1 VSDRPE
7 GAGGRPFATAR
18 VADIAAVP
26 GPGTLSWIPVR
37 RHFDVRA
44 FGVNAY
50 SAREPGEDVVE
61 DHTEATNGHEEL
73 YTVLSGRATFT
84 VAGEEIDAPAGTFV
98 FIRDPNVRRA
108 AKAAE
113 PDTTVLAVG
122 AKPGEA
128 YEVSAWEF
136 WFAAEPH
143 RRAGDYGRAVEVLF
157 AGLAERPDHPALLYN
172 LACAESLAGERERAL
187 AHLRR
192 AVELDRRFAAYAES
206 DEDFDPLRDDPGF
219 ASAIAGKP

>member
-7 GAGGRPFATAR
+7 GAAARPFATAR
-18 VADIAAVP
+18 LADIGAVP

-50 SAREPGEDVVE
+50 SAQEPGQDVVE
-61 DHTEATNGHEEL
+61 EHTEATNGHEEL
-73 YTVLSGRATFT
+73 YTVVTGRATFT
-84 VAGEEIDAPAGTFV
+84 IAGEEIDAPAGTLV
-98 FIRDPNVRRA
+98 FIRDPEVRRA

-143 RRAGDYGRAVEVLF
+143 RRAGDYPRAVEVLS
-157 AGLAERPDHPALLYN
+157 AGLAERPDHPTLLYN
-172 LACAESLAGERERAL
+172 LACTESLAGERESAL

-192 AVELDRRFAAYAES
+192 AVELDASFAEYAES
-206 DEDFDPLRDDPGF
+206 DEDFDALRDDPGF
-219 ASAIAGKP
+219 ASAIARKP